1 MQIIHG
7 VTPFALACH
16 YQMRRAPEQR
26 TTMGWLGP
34 LFPFPSIG
42 APPADQSAPIT
53 PQRPTA
59 ARTNAGSI
67 AGDGQATGESASGV
81 EVIDLKQCPHL
92 LAEDATDRVSNHR
105 ARRRPSAVHPS
116 LSAGLN
122 NYFLIVCHHDDLA
135 AKDPPAYAQD
145 RLSCQLRPAD
155 RLALVLLI
163 SLRSPSHEI

>member
-1 MQIIHG
+1 
-7 VTPFALACH
+7 V
-16 YQMRRAPEQR
+16 
-26 TTMGWLGP
+26 
-34 LFPFPSIG
+34 
-42 APPADQSAPIT
+42 
-53 PQRPTA
+53 
-59 ARTNAGSI
+59 
-67 AGDGQATGESASGV
+67 V

-122 NYFLIVCHHDDLA
+122 NYFFDRLCHHDDLA
-135 AKDPPAYAQD
+135 AKAAYAQD

-163 SLRSPSHEI
+163 SLRSPSHEF